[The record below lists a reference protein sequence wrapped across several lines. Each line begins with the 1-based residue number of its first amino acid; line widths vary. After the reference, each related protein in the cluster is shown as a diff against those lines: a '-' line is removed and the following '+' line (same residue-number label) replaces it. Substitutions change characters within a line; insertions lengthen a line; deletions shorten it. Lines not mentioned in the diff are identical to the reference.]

1 MDYDPVKDRLGNL
14 VGGGAGRYRA
24 FLVVLHA
31 VFLRS
36 WYVRAALRAVLGRI
50 TGRSTVDVLD
60 AGTGFGQY
68 ADLLLRSDA
77 RVRLHAVDIKE
88 DYLDRLRWYLDRTG
102 LDDRATISV
111 DDLTELKAEGPFD
124 LILSVD
130 VMEHIEED
138 VTVFRHFAR
147 VLRPGG
153 FVIVNT
159 PSDRGGS
166 DVGGSGDASFIGEH
180 VRDGYGPDEIRGKL
194 AEAGLATESI
204 TWSYGRMGSLAWR
217 LLLKWPMSLL
227 GRSMAFA
234 PLVAAWYVVAF
245 PVGMLMNAMDA
256 AVRNEEG
263 TGIVVVARK
272 PGAESRD

>member
-1 MDYDPVKDRLGNL
+1 MDYDPVKDRLGDM
-14 VGGGAGRYRA
+14 VRGGPGRYRA
-24 FLVVLHA
+24 FLGALHA

-36 WYVRAALRAVLGRI
+36 WYVRRTLREVLGRF
-50 TGRSTVDVLD
+50 TERSRVDVLD
-60 AGTGFGQY
+60 AGTGFGQF
-68 ADLLLRSDA
+68 ADFLLRSDP

-88 DYLDRLRWYLDRTG
+88 DYLQRLRGYFDGTDLADRVTVG
-102 LDDRATISV
+102 V
-111 DDLTELKAEGPFD
+111 DDLTDLNAEGPFD
-124 LILSVD
+124 VVLSVD

-153 FVIVNT
+153 FVIINT

-166 DVGGSGDASFIGEH
+166 DVGSSGGTTFIGEH

-194 AEAGLATESI
+194 AEAGLRTESV
-204 TWSYGRMGSLAWR
+204 TWTYGPVGSVAWR
-217 LLLKWPMSLL
+217 LLIKWPMTLL
-227 GRSMAFA
+227 GRSMVFL
-234 PLVAAWYVVAF
+234 PLVGLWYVMAF
-245 PVGMLMNAMDA
+245 PLGMLLNAMDV

-272 PGAESRD
+272 P